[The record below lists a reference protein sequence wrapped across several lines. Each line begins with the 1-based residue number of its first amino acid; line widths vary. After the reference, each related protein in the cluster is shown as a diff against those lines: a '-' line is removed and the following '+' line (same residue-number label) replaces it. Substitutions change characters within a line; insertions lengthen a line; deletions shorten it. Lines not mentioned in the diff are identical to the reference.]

1 MREIKDEQIVAA
13 ETVFFVIAGIAL
25 ILIMG
30 W

>member
-1 MREIKDEQIVAA
+1 MREIKDEEIVLA